1 MRNIKLLD
9 GTTYQIDRCGAAD
22 GVLRIRILPPFK
34 LVDVLKKF
42 TAKAKTEKIEHYFD
56 GTETDHV
63 FFEHYTEFLSMSVE
77 GDKLLIIMKEVV
89 PE

>member
-9 GTTYQIDRCGAAD
+9 GTVYQVDRCGAAD

-42 TAKAKTEKIEHYFD
+42 TVRAQTEKIEHFFD

-63 FFEHYTEFLSMSVE
+63 FFEHFTEFLSMSVE
-77 GDKLLIIMKEVV
+77 GDRLLIIMKEVV
-89 PE
+89 SE